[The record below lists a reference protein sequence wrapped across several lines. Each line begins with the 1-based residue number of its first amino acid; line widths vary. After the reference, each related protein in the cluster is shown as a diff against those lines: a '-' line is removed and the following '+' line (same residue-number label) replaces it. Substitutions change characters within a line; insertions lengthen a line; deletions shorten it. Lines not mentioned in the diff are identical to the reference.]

1 MKHPLLLLIFT
12 TALTACD
19 PNAVTGTGEP
29 ASPAGG
35 TAPAPVASTPPLTQ
49 TGMGL
54 PAKALPQD
62 TLQYA
67 ASVTEVHALA
77 KQGDLDV
84 KLFGTAGGD
93 PAMNGLQ
100 AYIAFYRSPAEGW
113 WVYQIGDFLSYRV
126 LNETPGRI
134 DLEVE
139 ESTIDPATSEIGSR
153 KRRMIVSF
161 TATAIEAS
169 PANVRIIPAA

>member
-19 PNAVTGTGEP
+19 PNAVTAPGQAAPPAGGNAP
-29 ASPAGG
+29 ASPA
-35 TAPAPVASTPPLTQ
+35 VTPPLTQ

-54 PAKALPQD
+54 PVKALPQD

-67 ASVTEVHALA
+67 ASVTEVHDLT
-77 KQGDLDV
+77 KQGDLGV

-100 AYIAFYRSPAEGW
+100 TYIAFYRSPAEGW
-113 WVYQIGDFLSYRV
+113 WVYQIGDFLSFRV
-126 LNETPGRI
+126 LGESGGRI

-139 ESTIDPATSEIGSR
+139 ESVMDPATNVIGSR
-153 KRRMIVSF
+153 KRRLIVAF
-161 TATAIEAS
+161 TASGIEAS
-169 PANVRIIPAA
+169 PASVRVIPAA